1 MEKKNTK
8 QDIMDAAL
16 GLFSQKGYNAVSVE
30 EIAGEVGIKAPS
42 LYKHYKNKKAIF
54 DAIFDEMECRYNKQ
68 IENMQMHFSD
78 AAKDKGMFAKI
89 SEDGLVEKVRELV
102 QYSLQDEYVSKF
114 RRMLT
119 IEQFR
124 SEELGQLYTK
134 RYVEYL
140 VNYHKELFDELIGLE
155 ILKNEDSYIMALQY
169 VSPVCVFLG
178 ICDREPERKKEVMD
192 LLERHIRQFNKVY
205 GVKKD

>member
-8 QDIMDAAL
+8 QHIMDVAL
-16 GLFSQKGYNAVSVE
+16 GLFSKKGYDAVSVD
-30 EIAGEVGIKAPS
+30 EIAKEVGIKAPS

-54 DAIFDEMECRYNKQ
+54 DSIIDEMECRYNKQ
-68 IENMQMHFSD
+68 IENMQMHFDD
-78 AAKDKGMFAKI
+78 AIKDKGMFAEI
-89 SEDGLVEKVRELV
+89 SEDGLVKKVQELV
-102 QYSLQDEYVSKF
+102 KYSLQDEYVSKF

-124 SEELGQLYTK
+124 NEELGQLYTK

-140 VNYHKELFDELIGLE
+140 VNYHKVLFNELIGMG

-178 ICDREPERKKEVMD
+178 ICDREPEREEEAMD
-192 LLERHIRQFNKVY
+192 LIESHIRQFSRVY
-205 GVKKD
+205 RLK